1 MSNHVSLAEL
11 TGRRVVAADD
21 ATEIGHVRHVILS
34 SDARRVDSVHISGKK
49 KNADLVEWDDVA
61 SIGNDAV
68 MVTSAT
74 SARQPSSDTD
84 TDFVRGHVEIM
95 GARVL
100 DTEGYEIAT
109 VTDLEFDGESGDIVA
124 VTSSAGRIE
133 PNRIRSIGTFALVV
147 DAEN

>member
-21 ATEIGHVRHVILS
+21 ATEIGQIKHLVLSRDARHV
-34 SDARRVDSVHISGKK
+34 DAIHVSGKK
-49 KNADLVEWDDVA
+49 KNADLVPWDDVS
-61 SIGNDAV
+61 SIGHDAV

-74 SARQPSSDTD
+74 SAHQPSSGTD
-84 TDFVRGHVEIM
+84 TEFVRGNVAIM

-109 VTDLEFDGESGDIVA
+109 VTDLEFDGESGDIVS
-124 VTSSAGRIE
+124 VTTSAGRIE